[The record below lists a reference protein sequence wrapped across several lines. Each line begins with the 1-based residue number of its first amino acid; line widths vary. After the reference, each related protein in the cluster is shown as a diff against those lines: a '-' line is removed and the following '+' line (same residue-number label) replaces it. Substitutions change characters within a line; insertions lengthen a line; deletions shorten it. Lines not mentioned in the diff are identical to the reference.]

1 VAVLGDR
8 SDFKRDLAPSI
19 LALTPALRASP
30 ASGAEEHEPDNAE
43 DQYRKP
49 GRDYQEGEYRGARL
63 GLAGF
68 GGGFDDPA
76 LLSCSH
82 GVLDCFLVL

>member
-1 VAVLGDR
+1 M
-8 SDFKRDLAPSI
+8 LAPK
-19 LALTPALRASP
+19 PALRVSR

-49 GRDYQEGEYRGARL
+49 GRDHQEGEHRGARL
-63 GLAGF
+63 GLARF

-76 LLSCSH
+76 PLSCSH
-82 GVLDCFLVL
+82 GVLDSLGGVSALRREVSKATYDPG